1 MEDIYS
7 GKSIWDDDSSDWIGQ
22 LMYQAEEEAREMQ
35 EKEEREKYFSE
46 QQKEEEEYNNQFL
59 MEDEEDDFM
68 NKDIVPI
75 KNTSNYLPKETEG
88 FQGIYKVEGARTG
101 QPTNLNSS
109 AIGRG
114 QMIKGTRYA
123 MYKKLGINN
132 IEEAEQQY
140 RSNPEFEEVV
150 NNAYREELNNR
161 IPSNIQGKEREYM
174 IAKGWYTG
182 NPFYD
187 DNKVPHPEAGNKL
200 TAGEYARR
208 AVRQYGGGFIPSGLL
223 KQAQF
228 GITYNGIVPN
238 NLDADYHYNDG
249 SIDLDEV
256 EVRGKRNNSEQ
267 TLLNTPLSELEKK
280 YNEMKQKQEENKF
293 YSGIPEKSFD
303 LINGISKFEKT
314 VNNRFFDTINNHL
327 DNTISSLSNV
337 QNDNNLREYEKL
349 LNQNKYNSVRQNQN
363 KQTPYI

>member
-7 GKSIWDDDSSDWIGQ
+7 GKSIWDEDSSDWIEQ
-22 LMYQAEEEAREMQ
+22 LMQQAEEEAKQM
-35 EKEEREKYFSE
+35 
-46 QQKEEEEYNNQFL
+46 QQKEQEEKYLEEDDDDEFL
-59 MEDEEDDFM
+59 MEEEEEEDYT
-68 NKDIVPI
+68 PI
-75 KNTSNYLPKETEG
+75 ERKYSTSIGGKNSDE
-88 FQGIYKVEGARTG
+88 FSGIYKVEGAKTG

-132 IEEAEQQY
+132 IEEAEQEY
-140 RSNPEFEEVV
+140 KTNPDFEEVV
-150 NNAYREELNNR
+150 NNAYREELSNR
-161 IPSNIQGKEREYM
+161 IPSNIQGKDREYM

-208 AVRQYGGGFIPSGLL
+208 AVRQYGGGFIPSGML

-228 GITYNGIVPN
+228 GITYNGIVPD
-238 NLDADYHYNDG
+238 NLDVDYHNKDG

-256 EVRGKRNNSEQ
+256 EVRGKRNSSEK
-267 TLLNTPLSELEKK
+267 TLLNTSLDKLEKK

-349 LNQNKYNSVRQNQN
+349 MNQNRYNSVKQNKN